1 MDDEN
6 RHTSE
11 RQGRRRQRWADTA
24 IWVGTGVVVGMI
36 VLAVLA
42 PRFVGGD
49 DPGFS
54 WYLALATAVFM
65 LGAALRSGTIEPPI
79 VVDRDRGLTD
89 AVTLATGV
97 LLFITVFTFPN
108 GSFYFLPERGWSTGA
123 DEAIRWVGVAALT
136 GVGVF
141 VGVLGRAPRGRT
153 WKVRTLSAASGVLAT
168 ILLGAL
174 TGYASLYQPTE
185 HTIAAEGEYPEV
197 PREVSRVGWSWIPPE
212 DTEVQRI
219 AAGPRG
225 PIVFLEDGVV
235 ALEGTSGKELWTFR
249 RPYDGTLLAFALQGG
264 EQVRALWRPTR
275 GMPDSD
281 LQTVFD
287 AATGRVLWE
296 GPIPVRDR
304 EKEGDPRRDDHW
316 WYTPEVEVF
325 VGHHDEQEGH
335 LLQVWASNTGE
346 ELWSLPP
353 SPESGPNTRADCF
366 QVPER
371 VAATVVDGS
380 IVVPRICG
388 DEEATYAVTAM
399 DALTGDELWHWEEHA
414 DDFDP
419 EFPNPPRVRAGRG
432 LVTEGEGPVIVIGDL
447 FSTVTILDART
458 GEEAIASPQD
468 PEDEQRYDSALY
480 LESLHE
486 DTGGSVHLHQVAQ
499 QGRGGTNRYELHRAD
514 ASGEITDKVTVG
526 HHERELF
533 YDHRNSVALGRTSV
547 LIPHTAREEQGE
559 DGPLEFSVLSVPLDG
574 DGEDAVWI
582 EVARYEEFEHSSSAE
597 HSLLPVPGAVI
608 SYSEATEV
616 NTIHGL
622 VP

>member
-153 WKVRTLSAASGVLAT
+153 WKVRILSAASGVLAT

-197 PREVSRVGWSWIPPE
+197 PREVSRVGWSWTPPE

-235 ALEGTSGKELWTFR
+235 ALEGTSGEELWTFR

-304 EKEGDPRRDDHW
+304 EKEDSHRDDRW

-325 VGHHDEQEGH
+325 VGYDGTEEEHV
-335 LLQVWASNTGE
+335 LRVWASNTGE
-346 ELWSLPP
+346 ELWNLVP
-353 SPESGPNTRADCF
+353 SRESDPNTGADCF
-366 QVPER
+366 HSMER
-371 VAATVVDGS
+371 GRGVIVIDGS
-380 IVVPRICG
+380 VVVSRVCG
-388 DEEATYAVTAM
+388 DEEVTYAVTAM
-399 DALTGDELWHWEEHA
+399 DVLTGGELWHWEEHA

-419 EFPNPPRVRAGRG
+419 QFQNPPGVRAGRG
-432 LVTEGEGPVIVIGDL
+432 PVSEGEGPVIVVGGIA
-447 FSTVTILDART
+447 STVAILDPRT
-458 GEEAIASPQD
+458 GEEAIAFPQD
-468 PEDEQRYDSALY
+468 SEDEQRYDSAFY
-480 LESLHE
+480 VGSLHE

-499 QGRGGTNRYELHRAD
+499 QGRDGTNRYELHRVD
-514 ASGEITDKVTVG
+514 VSGEVTDVVTVG
-526 HHERELF
+526 HHERDLD
-533 YDHRNSVALGRTSV
+533 YDRANSVALGRTSV
-547 LIPHTAREEQGE
+547 LMPHTEQEEQGE
-559 DGPLEFSVLSVPLDG
+559 DGPLKFSVLSVPLDG

-582 EVARYEEFEHSSSAE
+582 EVAEYEEFEHFGSVR
-597 HSLLPVPGAVI
+597 HDLLPVPGAVI
-608 SYSEATEV
+608 SYSTAAEV
-616 NTIHGL
+616 DTIHGL